1 MVKESNLEKGISAII
16 PTYKGEAFIS
26 KLLDSLINQSIN
38 PKLFEAIFIV
48 NGELDSTPDIIKK
61 YQEENPQINI
71 ILTYSEPGVCNARNA
86 GIDIANRQYTI
97 FIDDDDYISYNYF
110 EKLYQY
116 AKPNRIVIGTFLDVN
131 ENTGEIQESY
141 LSKPLL
147 ESSRINT
154 NPYTDEMQGIL
165 TITTDKLIPTKD
177 VKNSSFNPELKN
189 GVDISYYARFYVDY
203 DFEFYIIDKKEKAI
217 YYRLWR
223 DNSISRKPLSYD
235 FNITD
240 RLKVINDINKGLK
253 KAKTPAMVGFIK
265 SLTGGQVSKINKY
278 LEKHPNDYIKIL
290 KDIASYNFEFFPYK
304 YLNENLNDLDNSKR
318 ELIISYAFS
327 PTNITTSNSV
337 VKRILTEKKNVD
349 VIYGSLNE
357 LNKDYSLEKI
367 VNQFLI
373 HKIEVET
380 EFSTSWENI
389 KNFVKKGMEELNK
402 LPVYEK
408 IYSRANF
415 AHSHFLALEYKLAHP
430 ETYWRAE
437 FSDPLICA
445 FGRDRLSPPIEDEEY
460 VSRINKHLKEKISS
474 KDDINCICEYL
485 TFLFCDEIILTNEN
499 QKELM
504 IDINPYDVTD
514 IVNKKAI
521 INTHRTLDTK
531 YYYVNE
537 SNYKLDENR
546 LNFGYFGVIYNARSF
561 EDFINAFDSLND
573 DLKDK
578 ITLHI
583 FTSTKTVFEQLLSP
597 DLYKI
602 TNLNPPVNFLEFL
615 NLTTKFDVLLVE
627 DSDKG
632 NFKLNPYLPSK
643 LSDYQGSDTAIWGIC
658 EECSVMDSLNL
669 DYKSKLNDIDS
680 GKKAIE
686 KIIEDKLNLKNSLN
700 TNIKTEHYYRQRI
713 DQLTQKIYELVS
725 VAQEEFKKDENYES
739 KINELNL
746 KVNELE
752 HLNSEILNSNSWK
765 ATEKLRKIKRKFK

>member
-1 MVKESNLEKGISAII
+1 
-16 PTYKGEAFIS
+16 
-26 KLLDSLINQSIN
+26 
-38 PKLFEAIFIV
+38 
-48 NGELDSTPDIIKK
+48 
-61 YQEENPQINI
+61 
-71 ILTYSEPGVCNARNA
+71 
-86 GIDIANRQYTI
+86 
-97 FIDDDDYISYNYF
+97 
-110 EKLYQY
+110 
-116 AKPNRIVIGTFLDVN
+116 
-131 ENTGEIQESY
+131 
-141 LSKPLL
+141 
-147 ESSRINT
+147 
-154 NPYTDEMQGIL
+154 
-165 TITTDKLIPTKD
+165 
-177 VKNSSFNPELKN
+177 
-189 GVDISYYARFYVDY
+189 
-203 DFEFYIIDKKEKAI
+203 
-217 YYRLWR
+217 
-223 DNSISRKPLSYD
+223 
-235 FNITD
+235 
-240 RLKVINDINKGLK
+240 
-253 KAKTPAMVGFIK
+253 
-265 SLTGGQVSKINKY
+265 
-278 LEKHPNDYIKIL
+278 
-290 KDIASYNFEFFPYK
+290 
-304 YLNENLNDLDNSKR
+304 
-318 ELIISYAFS
+318 
-327 PTNITTSNSV
+327 
-337 VKRILTEKKNVD
+337 
-349 VIYGSLNE
+349 
-357 LNKDYSLEKI
+357 
-367 VNQFLI
+367 
-373 HKIEVET
+373 
-380 EFSTSWENI
+380 
-389 KNFVKKGMEELNK
+389 
-402 LPVYEK
+402 
-408 IYSRANF
+408 
-415 AHSHFLALEYKLAHP
+415 
-430 ETYWRAE
+430 
-437 FSDPLICA
+437 
-445 FGRDRLSPPIEDEEY
+445 
-460 VSRINKHLKEKISS
+460 
-474 KDDINCICEYL
+474 
-485 TFLFCDEIILTNEN
+485 
-499 QKELM
+499 M

-700 TNIKTEHYYRQRI
+700 TNIKTEHYYKQRI

-765 ATEKLRKIKRKFK
+765 ATEKLKENLNNNKNLIIIILYK

>member
-1 MVKESNLEKGISAII
+1 MLNL
-16 PTYKGEAFIS
+16 
-26 KLLDSLINQSIN
+26 
-38 PKLFEAIFIV
+38 
-48 NGELDSTPDIIKK
+48 
-61 YQEENPQINI
+61 
-71 ILTYSEPGVCNARNA
+71 
-86 GIDIANRQYTI
+86 
-97 FIDDDDYISYNYF
+97 
-110 EKLYQY
+110 
-116 AKPNRIVIGTFLDVN
+116 
-131 ENTGEIQESY
+131 
-141 LSKPLL
+141 
-147 ESSRINT
+147 
-154 NPYTDEMQGIL
+154 
-165 TITTDKLIPTKD
+165 
-177 VKNSSFNPELKN
+177 
-189 GVDISYYARFYVDY
+189 
-203 DFEFYIIDKKEKAI
+203 
-217 YYRLWR
+217 
-223 DNSISRKPLSYD
+223 
-235 FNITD
+235 
-240 RLKVINDINKGLK
+240 
-253 KAKTPAMVGFIK
+253 
-265 SLTGGQVSKINKY
+265 SKINKY

-380 EFSTSWENI
+380 EFSTSWENM

-504 IDINPYDVTD
+504 IDINPYDVAD
-514 IVNKKAI
+514 IVNEKAI

-537 SNYKLDENR
+537 SSYKLDENR
-546 LNFGYFGVIYNARSF
+546 LNFGYFGAIYNARSF

-583 FTSTKTVFEQLLSP
+583 FTSTKTFFEQLLSP

-643 LSDYQGSDTAIWGIC
+643 LSDYQGSDAAIWGIC
-658 EECSVMDSLNL
+658 EEGSIMDSLNL

>member
-26 KLLDSLINQSIN
+26 KLLDSLINQSID

-147 ESSRINT
+147 ESSGINT

-290 KDIASYNFEFFPYK
+290 KE
-304 YLNENLNDLDNSKR
+304 
-318 ELIISYAFS
+318 
-327 PTNITTSNSV
+327 
-337 VKRILTEKKNVD
+337 
-349 VIYGSLNE
+349 
-357 LNKDYSLEKI
+357 
-367 VNQFLI
+367 
-373 HKIEVET
+373 
-380 EFSTSWENI
+380 
-389 KNFVKKGMEELNK
+389 
-402 LPVYEK
+402 
-408 IYSRANF
+408 
-415 AHSHFLALEYKLAHP
+415 
-430 ETYWRAE
+430 
-437 FSDPLICA
+437 
-445 FGRDRLSPPIEDEEY
+445 
-460 VSRINKHLKEKISS
+460 
-474 KDDINCICEYL
+474 
-485 TFLFCDEIILTNEN
+485 
-499 QKELM
+499 
-504 IDINPYDVTD
+504 
-514 IVNKKAI
+514 
-521 INTHRTLDTK
+521 
-531 YYYVNE
+531 
-537 SNYKLDENR
+537 
-546 LNFGYFGVIYNARSF
+546 
-561 EDFINAFDSLND
+561 
-573 DLKDK
+573 
-578 ITLHI
+578 
-583 FTSTKTVFEQLLSP
+583 
-597 DLYKI
+597 
-602 TNLNPPVNFLEFL
+602 
-615 NLTTKFDVLLVE
+615 
-627 DSDKG
+627 
-632 NFKLNPYLPSK
+632 
-643 LSDYQGSDTAIWGIC
+643 
-658 EECSVMDSLNL
+658 
-669 DYKSKLNDIDS
+669 
-680 GKKAIE
+680 
-686 KIIEDKLNLKNSLN
+686 
-700 TNIKTEHYYRQRI
+700 
-713 DQLTQKIYELVS
+713 
-725 VAQEEFKKDENYES
+725 
-739 KINELNL
+739 
-746 KVNELE
+746 
-752 HLNSEILNSNSWK
+752 
-765 ATEKLRKIKRKFK
+765 